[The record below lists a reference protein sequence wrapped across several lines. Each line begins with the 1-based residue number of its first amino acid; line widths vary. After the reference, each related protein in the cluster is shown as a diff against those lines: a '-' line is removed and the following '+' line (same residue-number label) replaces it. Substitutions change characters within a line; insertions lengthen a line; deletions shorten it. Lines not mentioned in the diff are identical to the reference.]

1 MILFQWVKKEQKK
14 KENMYKN
21 VFVQNIIVTVSLN
34 IHVNQILSNIET
46 DVGLKVHFFCWTVKL
61 KFVSFWIQNNLHS

>member
-46 DVGLKVHFFCWTVKL
+46 DVGLKVHFFVGL
-61 KFVSFWIQNNLHS
+61 